1 MSEKKKSGKFFT
13 SILIGGALGS
23 AVAWVFGSKKRRE
36 KVSEKAQQYYQQV
49 ESAFQSRSPDNSPTG
64 ILHRIIRFFLRRP

>member
-1 MSEKKKSGKFFT
+1 MAEKKKSGKFFT

-49 ESAFQSRSPDNSPTG
+49 ESALQSHPPECRSVN
-64 ILHRIIRFFLRRP
+64 ILHRILDFLRRR

>member
-23 AVAWVFGSKKRRE
+23 AVAWVFGSKQRRE
-36 KVSEKAQQYYQQV
+36 KVTEKAQQYYQQV
-49 ESAFQSRSPDNSPTG
+49 ESALSASDSEPKGLFRRFID
-64 ILHRIIRFFLRRP
+64 FFLRRR